1 MRIGGIVN
9 VNSNHWVAVI
19 VDLRSST
26 VLYGDSLGGSDGDVV
41 AALSWWA
48 GFHTGRQF
56 SQAALPIG
64 IQTDTIS
71 CGLFA
76 INALFHHFFPDMG
89 TINQRMV
96 ITERLQMFCAA
107 GNLELDAVSWISQI
121 LDVC

>member
-19 VDLRSST
+19 VDLWSST

-48 GFHTGRQF
+48 GFHMGRQF

-64 IQTDTIS
+64 IQTNTIS

-76 INALFHHFFPDMG
+76 KVGLMHEPETSRDIQLLF
-89 TINQRMV
+89 TK
-96 ITERLQMFCAA
+96 
-107 GNLELDAVSWISQI
+107 NLMAPSI
-121 LDVC
+121 LLK